1 MKTYVHARLG
11 SAEREVLDELKE
23 ATGKS
28 DSDLVREGLHLLARE
43 ARRPMSAC
51 DLAGDSVGKF
61 GKGPHDLATHPRHL
75 EGFGE

>member
-28 DSDLVREGLHLLARE
+28 DSELVREGLHLLAETSRRQMTARE
-43 ARRPMSAC
+43 
-51 DLAGDSVGKF
+51 LAGTSVGKF
-61 GKGPHDLATHPRHL
+61 AKGPRDLSTSPRHL